1 METIKTRFNKMPK
14 EGLFLGY
21 IKQRIKKNKNF
32 LCAITG
38 PTGSGKTYSSL
49 KIAEVLDEDF
59 NKDRIVFTPKEF
71 INLLNNGNL
80 KSGSVIVFDEAGVSL
95 NNRAWQSIANNLIQ
109 YVLQT
114 FRHKNYIV
122 LFTAPDFSFIDKS
135 SRKLFHSYME
145 TKGINFTKKK
155 CQLKPFM
162 LQINQRSGDVYFKY
176 LTTILP
182 VIGETK
188 IQSLSVGLPSKDLIK
203 EYEIKKADFTR
214 SLNEDI
220 ERKLQE
226 KEDKESKDNEL
237 PELTERQEEIKTLFD
252 EVNKPQDV
260 ADLLNMSLKGV
271 YTHIKAIKKKGYSI
285 STNNKKIVE
294 NLEN

>member
-1 METIKTRFNKMPK
+1 MEKIKAQFRKKPK

-21 IKQRIKKNKNF
+21 VKQRITKNKNF

-49 KIAEVLDEDF
+49 RIAEVLDPEF

-71 INLLNNGNL
+71 INLLNNGDL

-122 LFTAPDFSFIDKS
+122 IFTAPDFSFIDKA

-145 TKGINFTKKK
+145 TKGINFIKNK
-155 CQLKPFM
+155 CMLKPFM
-162 LQINQRSGDVYFKY
+162 LQINQRTGDIYFKY
-176 LTTILP
+176 LLAVLP
-182 VIGETK
+182 GIGETK

-203 EYEIKKADFTR
+203 DYEEKKQDFTR
-214 SLNEDI
+214 NLNDDI

-226 KEDKESKDNEL
+226 KEDQENKGQEL
-237 PELTERQEEIKTLFD
+237 KELTDRQQEIK
-252 EVNKPQDV
+252 
-260 ADLLNMSLKGV
+260 DLLEEGHKPKEIKDLLSMTLQVV
-271 YTHIKAIKKKGYSI
+271 YEHIRAIKKKGYNINTNRDYNNNGGSI
-285 STNNKKIVE
+285 
-294 NLEN
+294 

>member
-1 METIKTRFNKMPK
+1 MENLKAQFKQMPK
-14 EGLFLGY
+14 EGLFGGY
-21 IKQRIKKNKNF
+21 IKQRISKNKNF

-49 KIAEVLDEDF
+49 KLAEVLDPNF

-71 INLLNNGNL
+71 INLLNNGDL

-122 LFTAPDFSFIDKS
+122 LFTAPDFSFIDKA

-145 TKGINFTKKK
+145 TKGINFSKNK
-155 CQLKPFM
+155 CILKPFM
-162 LQINQRSGDVYFKY
+162 LQINQRNGEIYFKY
-176 LTTILP
+176 LTAILP
-182 VIGETK
+182 RVGETK
-188 IQSLSVGLPSKDLIK
+188 IQSLSVGLPSKELVK
-203 EYEIKKADFTR
+203 EYEIKKQDFTR

-220 ERKLQE
+220 ERKLNE
-226 KEDKESKDNEL
+226 KEEQEQKSQEL
-237 PELTERQEEIKTLFD
+237 PELTDRQEEIKDLLD
-252 EVNKPQDV
+252 EGHKPKEIKN
-260 ADLLNMSLKGV
+260 LLNMSLQVV
-271 YTHIKAIKKKGYSI
+271 YEHIRAIKKKGYSVN
-285 STNNKKIVE
+285 TNKNNNNNIE
-294 NLEN
+294 GE

>member
-1 METIKTRFNKMPK
+1 MENIKAQFKNKPIN
-14 EGLFLGY
+14 GLFPGY
-21 IKQRIKKNKNF
+21 IKQRISKNKNF

-49 KIAEVLDEDF
+49 RLAEILDEEF

-71 INLLNNGNL
+71 INLLNNGDL

-122 LFTAPDFSFIDKS
+122 LFTAPDFSFIDKA

-155 CQLKPFM
+155 CMLKPFM
-162 LQINQRSGDVYFKY
+162 LQINQRTGDIYFKY
-176 LTTILP
+176 LTVVMP
-182 VIGETK
+182 GQKESK
-188 IQSLSVGLPSKDLIK
+188 ITSLSVGLPSKDLIK
-203 EYEIKKADFTR
+203 AYEEKKKEFTQ

-226 KEDKESKDNEL
+226 KEDQENKGQQL
-237 PELTERQEEIKTLFD
+237 PELTDRQQEIKELL
-252 EVNKPQDV
+252 EEGHKPKEIK
-260 ADLLNMSLKGV
+260 DLLDIALRVV
-271 YTHIKAIKKKGYSI
+271 YEHITAIKKKGYKI
-285 STNNKKIVE
+285 QTNNKRGNTI
-294 NLEN
+294 